1 MLPPET
7 QRTRHTMQSG
17 TMVFTQMNRVIFGQ
31 PAAATIVAEAD
42 RLGAKRVFLL
52 TGRTLNRSTDE
63 VEKVRRA
70 LGSRMAGV
78 HDHMPAHSPRD
89 AVVACANAA
98 RAAGT
103 DLLVTFGGGSVTDGG
118 KAVTICLEHGVADVD
133 GMEPFRTILA
143 TASDGSRTSVHPKS
157 ARSLCQRH
165 FLPES
170 STRAPA
176 LPTRGSNSS
185 KASFTAPSC
194 RKASFSIPP

>member
-1 MLPPET
+1 MLPRGT
-7 QRTRHTMQSG
+7 QSTRHTMQSG

-31 PAAATIVAEAD
+31 PAAAMIVAEAE

-52 TGRTLNRSTDE
+52 TGRTLNRDTDE
-63 VEKVRRA
+63 VDKVRRA
-70 LGSRMAGV
+70 LGSRFAGV

-118 KAVTICLEHGVADVD
+118 KAVTVCLEHGVTDVD
-133 GMEPFRTILA
+133 GLESFRTILA
-143 TASDGSRTSVHPKS
+143 NGKR
-157 ARSLCQRH
+157 Q
-165 FLPES
+165 
-170 STRAPA
+170 
-176 LPTRGSNSS
+176 TRGSNSS

-194 RKASFSIPP
+194 RKALFSI